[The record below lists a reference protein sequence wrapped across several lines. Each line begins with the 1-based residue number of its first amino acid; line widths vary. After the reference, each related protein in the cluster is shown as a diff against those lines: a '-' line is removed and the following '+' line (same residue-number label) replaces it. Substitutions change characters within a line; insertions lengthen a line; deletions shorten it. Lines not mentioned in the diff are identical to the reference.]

1 MKGKP
6 ESQGSKIARMFGQ
19 LLGKGTQALAESGLV
34 ENEQANTVIG
44 AAGATVQEQAEM
56 DPTETS
62 ASKSMAL
69 LIVTGFQYIH
79 ELATYYMTMHSHSP
93 HVIMNACGNAL
104 CECLYGGCT
113 SCPILV
119 HDAKYSKGNLSQ
131 IPNKIIPL
139 YVLYR
144 V

>member
-34 ENEQANTVIG
+34 ENEHANTVIG

-62 ASKSMAL
+62 ASESMAL
-69 LIVTGFQYIH
+69 VIVPGFQYIH
-79 ELATYYMTMHSHSP
+79 ALATYYMTMHSHGP
-93 HVIMNACGNAL
+93 HVNACGNAL

-119 HDAKYSKGNLSQ
+119 HDDDRFGHE
-131 IPNKIIPL
+131 
-139 YVLYR
+139 
-144 V
+144 